1 MSKKQFWQHGSHIS
15 ATPPSIK
22 DRNNGIKI
30 RLSDVADLHCFS
42 TFYKD
47 LLGRIIHC
55 LFVISYKKAMLVS
68 QEYNVQ

>member
-1 MSKKQFWQHGSHIS
+1 
-15 ATPPSIK
+15 
-22 DRNNGIKI
+22 
-30 RLSDVADLHCFS
+30 LHCFS